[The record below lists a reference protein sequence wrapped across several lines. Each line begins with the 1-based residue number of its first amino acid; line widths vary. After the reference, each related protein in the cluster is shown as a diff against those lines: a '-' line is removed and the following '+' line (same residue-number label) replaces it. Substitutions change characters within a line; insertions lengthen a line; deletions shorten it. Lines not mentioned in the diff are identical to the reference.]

1 MPGKLAIGF
10 GNVYRRDDGVGVALV
25 NALRERLGRPV
36 LEGGADGFEDLG
48 HEVDTV
54 VVRQLVPELAAT
66 IAHYELVIF
75 LDAHMGTIA
84 EPIYEQILEACYRP
98 ATLSHHLHPCSLLAM
113 SRELYGRCP
122 RGVLLSV
129 RGHDFEFGEE
139 LSAETAQLLPQ
150 ALQRLL
156 YWLELES

>member
-1 MPGKLAIGF
+1 MPSRLVIGF

-25 NALRERLGRPV
+25 NALRERLGQPV
-36 LEGGADGFEDLG
+36 LEGGEDGFDDLG
-48 HEVDTV
+48 HEVDAV

-66 IAHYELVIF
+66 IANYDLVVF
-75 LDAHMGTIA
+75 LDAHMGTITD
-84 EPIYEQILEACYRP
+84 PIYEQILEACYRP

-122 RGVLLSV
+122 RGILLSV
-129 RGHDFEFGEE
+129 RGYDFEFGEG
-139 LSAETAQLLPQ
+139 LSDETARLLPQ

-156 YWLELES
+156 HWLQVGA

>member
-25 NALRERLGRPV
+25 NALRERLGRPI
-36 LEGGADGFEDLG
+36 LEGGADGFDDLG
-48 HEVDTV
+48 HEVDAV
-54 VVRQLVPELAAT
+54 VAPQLVPELAAT
-66 IAHYELVIF
+66 IADYDLVVF
-75 LDAHMGTIA
+75 LDAHMGTITD
-84 EPIYEQILEACYRP
+84 PIFEQPLEACYRP
-98 ATLSHHLHPCSLLAM
+98 ATFSHHLHPCTLLVM
-113 SRELYGRCP
+113 SHELYGRCP

-129 RGHDFEFGEE
+129 RGHDFEFGEG

-156 YWLELES
+156 YWLEEES